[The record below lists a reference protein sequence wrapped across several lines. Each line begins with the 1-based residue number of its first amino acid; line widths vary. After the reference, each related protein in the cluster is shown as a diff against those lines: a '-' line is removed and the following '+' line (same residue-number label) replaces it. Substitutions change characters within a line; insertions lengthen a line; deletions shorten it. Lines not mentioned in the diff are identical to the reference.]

1 MQCQICKKKAAT
13 IHMTEISNGARAELH
28 FCEQC
33 AIQQGIAA
41 KSQMSVN
48 ELLSNLLAAQPS
60 DEELFGS
67 AELETACPICGFTLS
82 QFRKHCV
89 LGCPHDYVVFERA
102 LVPLIERAHN
112 GKTRH
117 CGKVPSR
124 IPQDTRNSIECANL
138 RQQLETAIEREDYEL
153 AAELRDQIR
162 QLSASSS

>member
-1 MQCQICKKKAAT
+1 MQCQVCKKKAAT
-13 IHMTEISNGARAELH
+13 IHMTEISNGVRAELH

-33 AIQQGIAA
+33 AIQQRIAE

-60 DEELFGS
+60 DEELFG
-67 AELETACPICGFTLS
+67 ATELETACPVCGFTLS

-89 LGCPHDYVVFERA
+89 LGCPHDYVLFERA
-102 LVPLIERAHN
+102 LLPIIERSHN

-124 IPQDTRNSIECANL
+124 VPQDTRNSIERANL
-138 RQQLETAIEREDYEL
+138 QQRLKTAIEREDYEL
-153 AAELRDQIR
+153 AAELRDQISR
-162 QLSASSS
+162 LDVPHA